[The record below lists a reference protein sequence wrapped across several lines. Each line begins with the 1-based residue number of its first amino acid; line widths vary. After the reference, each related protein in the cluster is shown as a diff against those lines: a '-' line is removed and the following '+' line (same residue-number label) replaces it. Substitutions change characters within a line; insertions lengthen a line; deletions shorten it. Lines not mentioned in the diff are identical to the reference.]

1 MSEATD
7 NDRLLSLM
15 ETLVENHKRSLN
27 ALELSTT
34 RYDIVS
40 RDVNKV
46 SVDVKR
52 IDSRFDAFGQRLTK
66 LETLLAENGQEMK
79 AMRQD
84 MASIQSELLQI
95 MHRTL
100 NITNNARLAAQGT
113 PENGSD
119 RRYG

>member
-1 MSEATD
+1 MSEAAETS
-7 NDRLLSLM
+7 RLLSLM

-34 RYDIVS
+34 RYDVVS
-40 RDVNKV
+40 RDVNRV

-52 IDSRFDAFGQRLTK
+52 VDSRFDAFGQRLAK